1 MKIRIND
8 MVKVIAGKN
17 LGKTGKVVQV
27 FPKKDLVVVEGVNQ
41 RTKHIRPKSKT
52 DKGQTIT
59 FFAPLHIS
67 NVMVVC
73 PSCAKPT
80 RIGKQKIESGA
91 SVRVC
96 KRCKQTIRV

>member
-1 MKIRIND
+1 MKIRVND

-27 FPKKDLVVVEGVNQ
+27 FPKRDLVVIEGINQ
-41 RTKHIRPKSKT
+41 HTKHIRPRSASE
-52 DKGQTIT
+52 KGQSVT
-59 FFAPLHIS
+59 FFAPLQIS
-67 NVMVVC
+67 NVMLVC

-80 RIGKQKIESGA
+80 RVGKQKIESGK

-96 KRCKQTIRV
+96 KKCKQTIRV

>member
-1 MKIRIND
+1 MKIRVND
-8 MVKVIAGKN
+8 MVKVITGRN

-27 FPKKDLVVVEGVNQ
+27 FPKKNLVVVEGVNQ
-41 RTKHIRPKSKT
+41 RTKHIRARSKT
-52 DKGQTIT
+52 DKGQSVT
-59 FFAPLHIS
+59 FFAPLQVS

-80 RIGKQKIESGA
+80 RVGKQKLETGA
-91 SVRVC
+91 SVRIC